1 MELLEKRIIKKLI
14 IGLTKSSLADLTLDL
29 MIWCALGTSQLKS
42 WINLLIEDAQLQKVY

>member
-29 MIWCALGTSQLKS
+29 MISSAPLELVS
-42 WINLLIEDAQLQKVY
+42 